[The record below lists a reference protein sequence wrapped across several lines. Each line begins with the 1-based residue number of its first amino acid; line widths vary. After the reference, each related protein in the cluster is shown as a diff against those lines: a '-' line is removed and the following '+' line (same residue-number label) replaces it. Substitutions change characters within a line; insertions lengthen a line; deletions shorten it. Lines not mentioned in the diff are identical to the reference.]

1 MNGNAGRNYEP
12 ELRYCRTKRVRGN
25 KEKLERLGWLP
36 KNRITER
43 TKIRFGSALLI
54 RKYILTSSQCHL
66 PKDLV
71 TQTHKDY
78 GFSTSDKKNLDV
90 GASLFIRNLDPGVG
104 EKMLYD
110 TFSAFG
116 VIVQTPKMRQLMQY
130 LNKPVT
136 VSYAFKRVKVKD
148 MEVLQNVYWQ
158 PKRRK
163 SKSFVCRCSSTYCS
177 TSNDRSSRASPQ
189 QINTGMSRPGIPPPI
204 VSPTRRISCARD
216 KYTNNNT
223 TIA

>member
-25 KEKLERLGWLP
+25 KEKLERFGWLP

-43 TKIRFGSALLI
+43 TKIRFG
-54 RKYILTSSQCHL
+54 QCHL
-66 PKDLV
+66 PKDRV

-177 TSNDRSSRASPQ
+177 TSNDRSSPASPQ
-189 QINTGMSRPGIPPPI
+189 QINTGMSRPGIPLPI

-216 KYTNNNT
+216 KYTNSNT
-223 TIA
+223 IIA

>member
-43 TKIRFGSALLI
+43 TKIRFG
-54 RKYILTSSQCHL
+54 QCHL

-116 VIVQTPKMRQLMQY
+116 VIVQTPK
-130 LNKPVT
+130 
-136 VSYAFKRVKVKD
+136 
-148 MEVLQNVYWQ
+148 VL
-158 PKRRK
+158 
-163 SKSFVCRCSSTYCS
+163 
-177 TSNDRSSRASPQ
+177 
-189 QINTGMSRPGIPPPI
+189 I
-204 VSPTRRISCARD
+204 
-216 KYTNNNT
+216 
-223 TIA
+223 